1 MSVMETVGEY
11 VYNRKDLIGHGA
23 FAMVFKGRQRT
34 TEYPV
39 AIKCIAKKNL
49 SKSQGILGKEIN
61 ILKELASLHHEN
73 LVSLLDCKETT
84 QHVYLVMEYCN
95 GGDLSEFLQAGTLTE
110 DTIRH
115 FARQLAA
122 AIQALKAK
130 GIVHRDLKPQN
141 ILLCCEKKE
150 VKRTEPDKIQLKIAD
165 FGFARFLQDGVMAA
179 TLCGSPMY
187 MAPEVIMSQHYCAKA
202 DLWSL
207 GTILFQCFVGEA
219 PFQASNPQ
227 QLKQF
232 YERNQDLRP
241 TIPNRTSPE
250 FRDLLMRLLRR
261 NPRDRIEF
269 DDFFSHP
276 FLRTAM
282 PRVREPELL
291 HESVIESLISPQAA
305 TSPLPSTKESELDVS
320 ETSSA
325 DGDYDMVPSNAD
337 SFENALEGQV
347 VAPPPVRRASEPV
360 SVTPTKDGR
369 DGKGR
374 VGSPPVSSPGF
385 TSPPPRT
392 CSSPKMIQSPRRQ
405 TSPLVETH
413 GSPVEEVPPARK
425 KVPGNDG
432 DQEGADSMIK
442 SLTPPPVQFCM
453 GTPPAHTARL
463 MSLPHDSFCESP
475 RSKVFDKSPHHVAS
489 VPSGLA
495 GALSR
500 IRPSAAGIF
509 DLQTI
514 EPSQSN
520 KNLPRA
526 YTLPE
531 MHGLGKA
538 FHFPMELEE
547 PESPGEEH
555 TPPAFAAPPTQSPA
569 SFFVGNSDTKM
580 GFGGISSRVRTIS
593 GSSNSDRRR
602 SRSGSETQGSPNT
615 FEDLMN
621 MVPPELSQ
629 EVLLEKEHNDCLSK
643 LMFVRHLVQCI
654 IEVAKTRDTPIRF
667 AGESSANNN
676 NHDTLQRFNVTSISQ
691 KWAEKLV
698 LYWKSLQV
706 LQSALSYAR
715 SEYTSKTLQPS
726 NSMKNVVSSLHK
738 LYGECLA
745 VVKRLSKSE
754 LFDSLDMQTLSISA
768 DAILYA
774 HALESCQAAAL
785 DELFGN
791 PEECFNRYETAF
803 TLLHSLHQQ
812 ADNDGDRNI
821 LSRYKDAVQKRLMIL
836 HNKGYISAYETGI

>member
-1 MSVMETVGEY
+1 MMEAVGEY
-11 VYNRKDLIGHGA
+11 LYNRKDLIGHGA
-23 FAMVFKGRQRT
+23 FAMVFKGRHRT
-34 TEYPV
+34 TEHPV

-95 GGDLSEFLQAGTLTE
+95 GGDLSEFLQAAGTLTE

-150 VKRTEPDKIQLKIAD
+150 VKRTDPEKLQLKIAD

-207 GTILFQCFVGEA
+207 GTILYQCFVGQA

-241 TIPNRTSPE
+241 NIPNRTSPE

-291 HESVIESLISPQAA
+291 HESVIESLV
-305 TSPLPSTKESELDVS
+305 SPLTAVSPTPTKEMEGSD
-320 ETSSA
+320 SSSG

-347 VAPPPVRRASEPV
+347 VASPVAPRRASAPV
-360 SVTPTKDGR
+360 AVAPTTPTKDGKAR
-369 DGKGR
+369 MN
-374 VGSPPVSSPGF
+374 SSPVSSPGF
-385 TSPPPRT
+385 SSPPPRT
-392 CSSPKMIQSPRRQ
+392 CSSPRMIQSPRRQ

-413 GSPVEEVPPARK
+413 GSPIEEVAPIRK

-432 DQEGADSMIK
+432 DQEYSDSMIK

-475 RSKVFDKSPHHVAS
+475 RSKVFDKTHVGS
-489 VPSGLA
+489 VPSGLGA
-495 GALSR
+495 LSGALSR

-514 EPSQSN
+514 EQSQSS
-520 KNLPRA
+520 KNLTRA

-531 MHGLGKA
+531 MHGLGMA
-538 FHFPMELEE
+538 FQFPVE
-547 PESPGEEH
+547 PDSPGEEH
-555 TPPAFAAPPTQSPA
+555 TPPAFAAPAAQSP
-569 SFFVGNSDTKM
+569 SSLFGGSSENRL
-580 GFGGISSRVRTIS
+580 GFGVPARQRTIS

-602 SRSGSETQGSPNT
+602 SRSGGSETQGSPNT

-667 AGESSANNN
+667 AGEHGSTANNS
-676 NHDTLQRFNVTSISQ
+676 HDTLQRFNVTSISQ

-715 SEYTSKTLQPS
+715 SEYTSKRLQPS
-726 NSMKNVVSSLHK
+726 NSMKNVVSGLHK

-821 LSRYKDAVQKRLMIL
+821 LNRYKDAVQKRLMIL